1 MEPKQQIAIMREL
14 TIQTFTIDLLQCQKR
29 IKLCNAM
36 KLICGVV
43 QKCIILMN
51 YHNVQGKICK

>member
-43 QKCIILMN
+43 YTEM
-51 YHNVQGKICK
+51 YHFKELS